1 MSMFFF
7 SFSLE
12 CIYIYL
18 QRDQFS
24 APVTLISSHCDH
36 FWHSF
41 MELLMDEVSGRFPTC
56 FFYYYYYFYENHLES
71 RFIRNRQILLS
82 CHVNFKWIYYIT
94 LPPYRRWQQFLET
107 LFLASDSLKSCHWN
121 STLTL
126 PQSPKKVSS
135 PPTFGI
141 TILSVAKAPVFSG
154 SSVTGESLWESE
166 WMFIPSDWSV
176 WQPTC
181 ACFYLFLFWRLAWT
195 CPLVLQTC
203 LWVQPGMVFFSAVC
217 GGQR

>member
-1 MSMFFF
+1 MRTTWRAGL
-7 SFSLE
+7 LE
-12 CIYIYL
+12 TDKSYCL
-18 QRDQFS
+18 
-24 APVTLISSHCDH
+24 VTSISN
-36 FWHSF
+36 
-41 MELLMDEVSGRFPTC
+41 E
-56 FFYYYYYFYENHLES
+56 
-71 RFIRNRQILLS
+71 
-82 CHVNFKWIYYIT
+82 YIT
-94 LPPYRRWQQFLET
+94 LHYLRTDGDNSSWRLYFWHQ
-107 LFLASDSLKSCHWN
+107 AHLKSCHWN

-141 TILSVAKAPVFSG
+141 TILSVTKAPVFSG

-181 ACFYLFLFWRLAWT
+181 ACFYLFIFWRLAWT

-203 LWVQPGMVFFSAVC
+203 LWVQPGMFFFFSRLWWATVGPTVGSMSSTENVNRFILRSC
-217 GGQR
+217 PDFS